1 MEHGTRRWLAA
12 AAPLIAIACAGERY
26 ALVGF
31 PLGPTS
37 SARESS
43 EKLQGGIR
51 EIEADLNR
59 DAGTAS
65 APAADVLASRRLL
78 DAYVALAADEIG
90 TKTGLLPF
98 NYPERRQPL
107 FLYPRITF
115 PHIAECSTAPVAADG
130 AAPEPA
136 WLVPVLLNRAAL
148 KESDP
153 YSVLFGSALSAGIR
167 TIRKSPF
174 DTTYTNLYNMM
185 KERFHVAL
193 VPRGDRWDSEIA
205 LDDGKA
211 RWIEPRGVTIGGGTD
226 RYFAGPFH
234 LPLGRP
240 DAVDFAFEL
249 PASALADRWERKA
262 KETGRP
268 VNGEIFD
275 LRLFPRIPFESSL
288 PAPQFQQFLTAL
300 RGGNWVGAYK
310 VLESIGRE
318 YQAGERLSPERMA
331 SFRKSGPEMRAAA
344 NAIRAFVR
352 NYAWFEEALAPIAD
366 RIDRIA
372 DEADDPT
379 IRKGGEVADE
389 ALRRIRD
396 LQMVIGKFLADDP
409 SPAPVFLDEPN
420 PKNRDFSFIV
430 GADLQYDTDAS
441 CLQQFLAIIDETRI
455 PGGITKDPNA
465 IFAAAAREARG
476 AKFVVIVGD
485 FGDGKG
491 LSSSPTAAL
500 GDSLGLSSPTSPYA
514 EHSTTPH
521 KGEFPE
527 LREMIRKSRHPI
539 FVVPGN
545 HDGFV
550 NYGGILNQLTLFT
563 GRILQ
568 WIPLIGFLGDPLVN
582 VSDDLPVLVKIWRI
596 SPPFYDGLIDWSL
609 ELGPRNLAFHYRGS
623 AFVAVNSFDLEQFA
637 RDQVGALANNWGGG
651 VQDTTLAWVEASL
664 QHFSQLD
671 RAARGLPPAEGTS
684 FVFMHHDPRAGIASK
699 NGYVE
704 KDFGHYNDVTSPMTE
719 ITFGYLGTSSA
730 LYTNLWIPIL
740 SPIATGAI
748 RSWTYGENFQERWMR
763 STAWDTDCYNAKG
776 LIDIINRNLEGA
788 PPTVDRFSNTKIPSA
803 RISHLFFGHDD
814 VPVES
819 EWVHPNGNAV
829 FPEQP
834 SDADWSGLGY
844 ELGGFFFRLQ
854 SHNAPDWASG
864 MHFDDGRQAKVERL
878 DDLGDA
884 FSGVNTHGF
893 SLVTVHPA
901 EPGAASRPAADVRW
915 IPIPR

>member
-43 EKLQGGIR
+43 EKLQG
-51 EIEADLNR
+51 DPR
-59 DAGTAS
+59 DRGRPQPRRGHRLGPRRRRPRVAPPARRLRGARRRRDRDEDRTLAIQLS
-65 APAADVLASRRLL
+65 GAPPAA
-78 DAYVALAADEIG
+78 
-90 TKTGLLPF
+90 
-98 NYPERRQPL
+98 
-107 FLYPRITF
+107 
-115 PHIAECSTAPVAADG
+115 
-130 AAPEPA
+130 
-136 WLVPVLLNRAAL
+136 VP
-148 KESDP
+148 
-153 YSVLFGSALSAGIR
+153 LSADHI
-167 TIRKSPF
+167 P
-174 DTTYTNLYNMM
+174 TYRRMLD
-185 KERFHVAL
+185 RAGRRGRSRAGARVAR
-193 VPRGDRWDSEIA
+193 PRA
-205 LDDGKA
+205 PQ
-211 RWIEPRGVTIGGGTD
+211 PRGVEGV
-226 RYFAGPFH
+226 GPLFRAVRER
-234 LPLGRP
+234 PLGWHSHDPEVAVRYHLYESLQHDEGAIPRGARAARRSLGFGDRARRREGPLDRAARRDDRRRHRSLFRRALSPSPRP
-240 DAVDFAFEL
+240 PRRRRFRVRAPRFGARRSL
-249 PASALADRWERKA
+249 GTQSQGNGTPRER
-262 KETGRP
+262 R
-268 VNGEIFD
+268 D
-275 LRLFPRIPFESSL
+275 LRPPPLPKDPVREFAPGAPIPNPSRPFAVGTGSARTRSSRASGANTRRG
-288 PAPQFQQFLTAL
+288 APL
-300 RGGNWVGAYK
+300 
-310 VLESIGRE
+310 
-318 YQAGERLSPERMA
+318 PERMA

-476 AKFVVIVGD
+476 R
-485 FGDGKG
+485 
-491 LSSSPTAAL
+491 SSSSSSATSATARVSAAPHGGARRLARAL
-500 GDSLGLSSPTSPYA
+500 LPTSPYA

-637 RDQVGALANNWGGG
+637 RDQVGALASNWGRRPGHDARVGRG
-651 VQDTTLAWVEASL
+651 VAPAFLATGSRGA
-664 QHFSQLD
+664 
-671 RAARGLPPAEGTS
+671 RAAPAEGTS

-763 STAWDTDCYNAKG
+763 STG
-776 LIDIINRNLEGA
+776 VGHRLLQREGA
-788 PPTVDRFSNTKIPSA
+788 DRHHQSQPGGLRRRSTASRTPRFRARAFPPILRTRRRPRGVGVGPSQRQRRVPRAAERRRLVGA
-803 RISHLFFGHDD
+803 RLRAGWILLPPAIAQRPRLG
-814 VPVES
+814 ER
-819 EWVHPNGNAV
+819 
-829 FPEQP
+829 
-834 SDADWSGLGY
+834 DAFRRRAPGEGGAARRPRRRV
-844 ELGGFFFRLQ
+844 LGGEHPRIL
-854 SHNAPDWASG
+854 ARDRPSG
-864 MHFDDGRQAKVERL
+864 RA
-878 DDLGDA
+878 
-884 FSGVNTHGF
+884 
-893 SLVTVHPA
+893 
-901 EPGAASRPAADVRW
+901 GAASRPAADVRW